1 MLIFVTM
8 GNKEKLTSHNDAIT
22 TGLEDNEAVLS
33 YLKGGYLN
41 SKELG
46 TPLVAVNSM
55 VGGAEN
61 GYCQPTLILQMQ

>member
-1 MLIFVTM
+1 M
-8 GNKEKLTSHNDAIT
+8 GSKEKLTSHTDSIT

-33 YLKGGYLN
+33 YLDGGYLN

-46 TPLVAVNSM
+46 MLLLVANSM
-55 VGGAEN
+55 VGGAES